1 MTMSNFDEQLSKH
14 IAELSKEKQPER
26 DLFRGIEL
34 GIEAQ
39 RKSDE
44 KVQGQGVSANQ
55 WLAIAASVCLVTVLW
70 LSAPFAFKPDES
82 MNDNYALVDAM
93 SSQQQQQVSSLLASY
108 QSTPALTEDWQQ
120 QLKELDDAADAI
132 KTALKEDP
140 DNSALIKMLHHVYQ
154 QQIALIERVHAPKW
168 QQI

>member
-1 MTMSNFDEQLSKH
+1 MLRSDTYMS
-14 IAELSKEKQPER
+14 
-26 DLFRGIEL
+26 
-34 GIEAQ
+34 
-39 RKSDE
+39 
-44 KVQGQGVSANQ
+44 
-55 WLAIAASVCLVTVLW
+55 AAPATV
-70 LSAPFAFKPDES
+70 ES
-82 MNDNYALVDAM
+82 RR
-93 SSQQQQQVSSLLASY
+93 SRRRSQQQQQVSSLLASY